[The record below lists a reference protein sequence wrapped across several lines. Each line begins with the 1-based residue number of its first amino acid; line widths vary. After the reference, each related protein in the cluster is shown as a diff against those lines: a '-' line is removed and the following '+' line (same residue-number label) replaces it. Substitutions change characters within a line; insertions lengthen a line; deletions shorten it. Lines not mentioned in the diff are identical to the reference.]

1 MMTPLFRTPLGTQ
14 IQEKPPF
21 SITSRARGETTTRA
35 GFKESL
41 LPRLE
46 GNLEK
51 GSSVL
56 FRSFL
61 LLLLESFIRNTTA
74 KLEFEP
80 RKMPPREGRRAYAI
94 EIVILEWLHRSYPS
108 DTVDGRKSV

>member
-1 MMTPLFRTPLGTQ
+1 MMTPLFRTPLGTR

-21 SITSRARGETTTRA
+21 SITSRARGETTRV
-35 GFKESL
+35 GFKES